1 MPDPARERG
10 DPQAPALET
19 RRTRAGHHRVAEVAA
34 QGRKSLGGIA
44 TVHGARTQ
52 DHTVGIAGD
61 AGGKGQSMNV
71 TLFLGIVGIV
81 LLLYVM
87 RRRRR
92 VRSDD

>member
-1 MPDPARERG
+1 
-10 DPQAPALET
+10 
-19 RRTRAGHHRVAEVAA
+19 
-34 QGRKSLGGIA
+34 
-44 TVHGARTQ
+44 
-52 DHTVGIAGD
+52 
-61 AGGKGQSMNV
+61 MNV